1 VPPAEALPATIKK
14 KKGRRWKMVKKKKG
28 RRWKMVKKKSSR
40 TETKKPIPEEEEL
53 AE

>member
-1 VPPAEALPATIKK
+1 VLTVEALLVI
-14 KKGRRWKMVKKKKG
+14 RKKKKG

-40 TETKKPIPEEEEL
+40 IEIEIPVLEEEEQ

>member
-1 VPPAEALPATIKK
+1 MPPAEALPATI
-14 KKGRRWKMVKKKKG
+14 KKKKG